1 MLKDRILNWLSLN
14 KRGAGPAP
22 LLFLLVLLAAVL
34 LPGST
39 AHAEGG
45 IAMSGT
51 FYAQVFELPSGVE
64 VSGPAIYVVVY
75 NPGGE
80 ESRFEMSGESPLGVE
95 ILFSE
100 SEFTLAPGGQKKVF
114 ITVRVSQEAVPGQYE
129 LVARVTKF
137 AAAIEGQ
144 VVLAVAAAQQAD
156 LTITGESAT
165 VNVQV
170 VSPSGEPVVSAVSL
184 FKIVGGKEMQ
194 FGYSETGVLEARV
207 SPGSF
212 KASAYVGGEK
222 LAEQSFEVAA
232 GETKNIILSGST
244 VYIGGFGAVPNYSN
258 ETGKLVF
265 ANIVYTINNF
275 YQPMPNVEVILFVS
289 LDGEPLEK
297 ISLVT
302 FESLNTSRTG
312 GSYNYIPSKGWESG
326 EYSFHLELTTNGVL
340 YTKTLE
346 VKLIVESPASIMGKD
361 FILLLFIGILLVL
374 LIGLLIN
381 FILWRIWKRRHTK
394 TVRYPKSGK

>member
-1 MLKDRILNWLSLN
+1 MNWSGLN

-22 LLFLLVLLAAVL
+22 LLFLLFLLAAVL

-39 AHAEGG
+39 AHAQDGG

-51 FYAQVFELPSGVE
+51 FYAQVFELPPGVE

-75 NPGGE
+75 NQGGE
-80 ESRFEMSGESPLGVE
+80 ESRFKMSSESPSGVE

-100 SEFTLAPGGQKKVF
+100 SEFTLAPGGQKMVF
-114 ITVRVSQEAVPGQYE
+114 ITVKVSQEAVPGQYQ
-129 LVARVTKF
+129 LVAKVTKV

-156 LTITGESAT
+156 LTIVGESAT

-184 FKIVGGKEMQ
+184 VKIVGGKEMQ

-232 GETKNIILSGST
+232 GETKNIILSGNT

-326 EYSFHLELTTNGVL
+326 EYSFYLELTTNGVL